1 LSKQRLMLSAAVA
14 VLCAIGVSAR
24 ADTDLST
31 VSNTVHNTTT
41 DGNLTIDSS
50 GGIQIKAAG
59 AALIINS
66 NNTVINNGVISNGDN
81 DTAGGILIDTSA
93 GNIITPGGAG
103 LVSTNTITITGTG
116 EGKNGLE
123 VLGPNHYFGGITL
136 NNLTPAALLGG
147 GSTVTI
153 SGDTIAALRTDAGSF
168 VDGDIQMG
176 GSITAQAPATP
187 IAGSETPIIAN
198 LGGTLYGN
206 FAFDSTTAASSVGEG
221 SRGILIIGGGIHA
234 CATDTSTSATT
245 AAAAGFACGTGA
257 SGLGALLNA
266 GKIVAAGQVFVNP
279 ASKDA
284 VLEGGTV
291 LGVGA
296 TIQGGIY
303 NNGPFTA
310 NPAASVGVFSGNGTN
325 GLAVVQIDPNLAGT
339 TAQAI
344 NIGSISTALDSIDP
358 NYSFSNRGSIAAAPA
373 APQLSTAAMFVEGAS
388 PSLYTCFGNGTSLAT
403 CGSDGKGGM
412 LNTGTIDAH
421 VNTNATDVVTTNVTS
436 NALIIGPYASIP
448 RLDLKAEN
456 TGQGTTTVATISAE
470 VSGTS
475 GGIATAIQIGQL
487 AILPT
492 INVGEGATISA
503 TVATSNLTPTAAVA
517 TTNAPFTLSATAITD
532 ASGTLTTINNG
543 GNIRAA
549 VSIVTPGIG
558 ANVVTSVRAI
568 DLTSSLA
575 YGIAINNS
583 GRILGDIIYGSGGN
597 NFVLNV
603 GNIGSSGGGGSANPA
618 TGVSNS
624 PNNFAVV
631 AYSIE
636 SSDAGSSPTTT
647 FNQVNFGSGS
657 GHILHVGA
665 YGYVNSV
672 IKANPGALTVTVDP
686 NGTLFVANT
695 SDTGSLNALKF
706 DVNGGTLGLTI
717 SQNTTAITPVIH
729 ATQEATIQAN
739 STVAMQFGSFISS
752 GTTLASVISPTTQHL
767 ALISAPLINIDPA
780 TLALNNAVL
789 SQNLP
794 FLFQPDPT
802 GQPLSVNTSAS
813 GQTLELRLTP
823 RVPGAGS
830 GTKDDT
836 AGNIAGLGL
845 TGDALA
851 QFPFVASALA
861 TDPSLGS
868 VIATNLTV
876 YNTPGVSSSK
886 INIPASQ
893 QRAQQTFSQFGPDTS
908 GGVRQVAILITDE
921 ASGPVAARQRL
932 LRSYSKS
939 PGDLTLWGTEF
950 GGNINNKGRVD
961 ADGTLTDYKDHGFG
975 FSLGLDG
982 GSPRDGWYGGAFTFY
997 SGDVTQSLPR
1007 DTKTHTAWY
1016 MLTGYTSWK
1025 GNHLFLDTQLSA
1037 AYGDFDGTRT
1047 LTVGSSERDATGKR
1061 AGLMG
1066 AMGGNMGAI
1075 FKAGALQIT
1084 PHFSLDALTLRE
1096 EGYSEVGGGPGLN
1109 LQVAPYYANSLRAG
1123 AGVDFSAGLN
1133 MFGITLKPE
1142 ARFGYRYDLANSP
1155 VKLKAGFLS
1164 TGGLTTPGNSMT
1176 FVGPDPD
1183 TGNIVGGLSLS
1194 AGTDTWNLG
1203 INYDYL
1209 RGNNGSVTQVGTL
1222 TLLGRI

>member
-1 LSKQRLMLSAAVA
+1 MLSAAVA
-14 VLCAIGVSAR
+14 VLCALGAAAR
-24 ADTDLST
+24 ADTVISTLST
-31 VSNTVHNTTT
+31 TAHTTAT
-41 DGNLTIDSS
+41 DGNLTINSS
-50 GGIQIKAAG
+50 GGIQIKASG
-59 AALIINS
+59 AALTINS

-93 GNIITPGGAG
+93 GDIITPNGAG
-103 LVSTNTITITGTG
+103 LTSTNTITITGTG
-116 EGKNGLE
+116 EGKNGVE
-123 VLGPNHYFGGITL
+123 VLGPNHYFGAITL

-147 GSTVTI
+147 GSTITM
-153 SGDTIAALRTDAGSF
+153 SGDTIANFRTDAGSF

-176 GSITAQAPATP
+176 GSISAQAPATP
-187 IAGSETPIIAN
+187 IAGSETPILAN

-206 FAFDSTTAASSVGEG
+206 LSFDSTTAGSSVGAG
-221 SRGILIIGGGIHA
+221 ARGILIVGGGLRA
-234 CATDTSTSATT
+234 CASDNSASATA
-245 AAAAGFACGTGA
+245 AAAAGFACGTGPA
-257 SGLGALLNA
+257 GLGALING
-266 GKIVAAGQVFVNP
+266 GKIVTVGQVFVNP
-279 ASKDA
+279 ASKNP

-296 TIQGGIY
+296 TIAGGIY

-310 NPAASVGVFSGNGTN
+310 NPSATVGVFSGNGTN
-325 GLAVVQIDPNLAGT
+325 GQAVVQIDPNLAGV

-344 NIGSISTALDSIDP
+344 NIGPISSALDNIDL
-358 NYSFSNRGSIAAAPA
+358 NYSFSNRGSIAASPA
-373 APQLSTAAMFVEGAS
+373 APQLSTAAMFVEGAG
-388 PSLYTCFGNGTSLAT
+388 PTLFTCFGNGTSLAN
-403 CGSDGKGGM
+403 CGSDGKGGI

-421 VNTNATDVVTTNVTS
+421 VNTNATGVVTTNVTS
-436 NALIIGPYASIP
+436 NALIVGPYAAIP

-456 TGQGTTTVATISAE
+456 TGQGTTTVATLSAE

-475 GGIATAIQIGQL
+475 GGIATALQIGQL

-492 INVGEGATISA
+492 INLGEGATISA
-503 TVATSNLTPTAAVA
+503 SVATSNLTPTANIA
-517 TTNAPFTLSATAITD
+517 TTNAPFILSATAISD

-543 GNIRAA
+543 GNISAA

-558 ANVVTSVRAI
+558 ANVVTTVRAI

-575 YGIAINNS
+575 NNITINNS
-583 GRILGDIIYGSGGN
+583 GRILGDVIYGSGGN
-597 NFVLNV
+597 GFVLNV
-603 GNIGSSGGGGSANPA
+603 GNVGSSGGGGSANPA

-631 AYSIE
+631 AYSIQ
-636 SSDAGSSPTTT
+636 SSAAGVSPSTI

-657 GHILHVGA
+657 GHVLHVGA

-672 IKANPGALTVTVDP
+672 IKANPGALAVTVDP

-695 SDTGSLNALKF
+695 SDTGSLNASTF
-706 DVNGGTLGLTI
+706 DVKGGTLGLTI
-717 SQNTTAITPVIH
+717 SQNTTAITPVIR
-729 ATQEATIQAN
+729 ATTEATILAN
-739 STVAMQFGSFISS
+739 STVAMQFGSFVSS
-752 GTTLASVISPTTQHL
+752 GTTLASVTNPTTQHL
-767 ALISAPLINIDPA
+767 VLISSPLINIDPA

-802 GQPLSVNTSAS
+802 GQPLSVSTSAS

-851 QFPFVASALA
+851 QFPFIASALA

-893 QRAQQTFSQFGPDTS
+893 QQAQQTFSQFGPDTS
-908 GGVRQVAILITDE
+908 GGARQVAILITDQ

-932 LRSYSKS
+932 LRSYSKA

-950 GGNINNKGRVD
+950 AGNINNKGRVD

-1007 DTKTHTAWY
+1007 DSKTHTAWY
-1016 MLTGYTSWK
+1016 MLTGYTSWE

-1037 AYGDFDGTRT
+1037 AYGDFDGART
-1047 LTVGSSERDATGKR
+1047 LTVGSSVRDATGKR

-1066 AMGGNMGAI
+1066 AMGANMGVI

-1084 PHFSLDALTLRE
+1084 PHFSLDGLTLRE
-1096 EGYSEVGGGPGLN
+1096 EGYGEVGGGPGFN
-1109 LQVAPYYANSLRAG
+1109 LQVAPYYANSLRAA

-1142 ARFGYRYDLANSP
+1142 ARFGYRYDLANTP

-1164 TGGLTTPGNSMT
+1164 TGGLSTTGNSMT

-1183 TGNIVGGLSLS
+1183 SGNLVGGLSLS

-1203 INYDYL
+1203 IHYDYL
-1209 RGNNGSVTQVGTL
+1209 RGNNGSVSQVGTL